1 MRLDKKLK
9 RLKSRKA
16 RIRKKISGTADRP
29 RVSVFLSN
37 KNVFAQLIDDKAGK
51 TIVSVSTKDKDAG
64 ATGKNRD
71 AAKWVGSAISEKALN
86 VGIKQVVFDRNGKRY
101 HGKVKDLADAMRE
114 KGLML

>member
-9 RLKSRKA
+9 RLKARKA
-16 RIRKKISGTADRP
+16 RIRKKISGTKERP

-51 TIVSVSTKDKDAG
+51 TIVSASTKDKDAG

-86 VGIKQVVFDRNGKRY
+86 IGIKQVVFDRNGKRY

-114 KGLML
+114 KGLTL